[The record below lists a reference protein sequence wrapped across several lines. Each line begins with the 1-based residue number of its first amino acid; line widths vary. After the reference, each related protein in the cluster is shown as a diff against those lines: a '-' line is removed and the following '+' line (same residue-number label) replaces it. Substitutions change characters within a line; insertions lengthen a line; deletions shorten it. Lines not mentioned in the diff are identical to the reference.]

1 MLTVGLASLYLAL
14 FSSSREEGNR
24 FHWEGHSLN
33 NALEKD
39 AIVLVSM
46 GFNFFKF
53 QIFGVQHPLIKLP
66 KCIKM

>member
-1 MLTVGLASLYLAL
+1 MSWASLYLAV

-24 FHWEGHSLN
+24 CHREGHFLN

-46 GFNFFKF
+46 GFNFLKF
-53 QIFGVQHPLIKLP
+53 QVFGVQHPLTKLP
-66 KCIKM
+66 KYIKM

>member
-1 MLTVGLASLYLAL
+1 MGLASLYLAL

-24 FHWEGHSLN
+24 FHWEGHFLN

-53 QIFGVQHPLIKLP
+53 QLFGVQHPLTKLP
-66 KCIKM
+66 KCIKI

>member
-1 MLTVGLASLYLAL
+1 MGWASLYLAL

-24 FHWEGHSLN
+24 FHREGHFLN

-46 GFNFFKF
+46 GFNFNFFKF
-53 QIFGVQHPLIKLP
+53 QLFGVQHPLTKLP
-66 KCIKM
+66 KCIKI